1 MRHRYNFSFNYLVGV
16 AKEAVFILLGRVS
29 PTSTQPNPRWVPSG
43 NAFCISE
50 RLVIAARHCL
60 RIDSND
66 DYGELCVA
74 RTACRV
80 SGSLYGYVPLKRT
93 GYGDDK
99 ADLIILERDSD
110 GVFPYSLELC
120 NFSDLPRGDDQL
132 RACYAPCDL
141 TIYGQKTVLEVT
153 LGPLEQIH
161 HYSPATEDPKKLF
174 NVFWPVLGSI
184 ESPRCDP
191 AAFLIVL
198 GTGLHGGCC
207 GAPYIDRQNRVVAIH
222 LYSGKGAPVIATI
235 VQDLVEEHAEKR
247 RKIRNNKRKGA
258 DADTVDEGLT
268 SNSGFARNI
277 KQGIVLAKVETLVRA
292 IRGLLNVDLNVSV
305 HG

>member
-1 MRHRYNFSFNYLVGV
+1 M
-16 AKEAVFILLGRVS
+16 KEAVFILLGRVS
-29 PTSTQPNPRWVPSG
+29 PTVTEPNPRWVPTG

-74 RTACRV
+74 RAAHRAI
-80 SGSLYGYVPLKRT
+80 GSLYGYVPLKRT
-93 GYGDDK
+93 GYRDDK

-120 NFSDLPRGDDQL
+120 NFSALPRVDDQL

-141 TIYGQKTVLEVT
+141 IFHGENTVLEVT

-161 HYSPATEDPKKLF
+161 HYSPETEDPKKLLNNF
-174 NVFWPVLGSI
+174 MPVLGSI
-184 ESPRCDP
+184 ESPRSDP
-191 AAFLIVL
+191 NAVLISL

-207 GAPYIDRQNRVVAIH
+207 GAPYIDQQNRVVAIH
-222 LYSGKGAPVIATI
+222 LYSGNDAPVIETVVRGLI
-235 VQDLVEEHAEKR
+235 KEHAEKVRQKEEQQKWNKKR
-247 RKIRNNKRKGA
+247 RRA
-258 DADTVDEGLT
+258 DADAADADAADADAADEGLT
-268 SNSGFARNI
+268 SNSGYASI
-277 KQGIVLAKVETLVRA
+277 KQGIVLAKVETLVLA
-292 IRGLLNVDLNVSV
+292 IRELLNVDLNVFV